1 VDVPVKK
8 ENREL
13 ILTEVA
19 VENEEKKYRFMSV
32 EERYTFLNER
42 WKKPIKYF
50 KRDICFFKRN

>member
-19 VENEEKKYRFMSV
+19 VENEEKKIQIY
-32 EERYTFLNER
+32 
-42 WKKPIKYF
+42 K
-50 KRDICFFKRN
+50 

>member
-32 EERYTFLNER
+32 EERYMF
-42 WKKPIKYF
+42 
-50 KRDICFFKRN
+50 FFKKLRVRFVIS